1 MDEVDPEAS
10 LEGQQDEKDLVNDYQ
25 EFLERRQLGESSL
38 VQEREEQKMEVDEV
52 NNNA

>member
-25 EFLERRQLGESSL
+25 EFLERR
-38 VQEREEQKMEVDEV
+38 
-52 NNNA
+52 